1 MKIAR
6 IAALAALVLGAA
18 ALVGVGRPDGAH
30 GKASPSG
37 RSITV
42 TATGTVERVP
52 DRAQLGFAVVTRA
65 DTAKQALQSNSA
77 ETRRMVVALE
87 RAEIDAKSIQTQN
100 VSLDP
105 HFTQDGSRIDGY
117 TARNS
122 VAVTSPIGKAGAVID
137 AAVVA
142 GANEISGPSLS
153 LSDRDR
159 LYRDALRDGIRV
171 AREKA
176 TAIAQAA
183 GVQVGAVTNVV
194 ENGAEPQPYAYQ
206 AARLVEAAPIE
217 PGTQKIEA
225 DVTVTFAI
233 D

>member
-6 IAALAALVLGAA
+6 IAAVTALVLCAA

-37 RSITV
+37 RTIIV
-42 TATGTVERVP
+42 TATGTIERVP
-52 DRAQLGFAVVTRA
+52 DRAQLGFAVVNRA
-65 DTAKQALQSNSA
+65 DTAKQALDSNSA
-77 ETRRMVVALE
+77 DTRRMVDALE
-87 RAEIDAKSIQTQN
+87 RAGIDAKSIQTQD

-105 HFTQDGSRIDGY
+105 HFTENGSRIDGY

-122 VAVTSPIGKAGAVID
+122 VTVSSPIGRAGSVID
-137 AAVVA
+137 AAVAA

-153 LSDRDR
+153 VSDRDR
-159 LYRDALRDGIRV
+159 LYQGALKDAVRA
-171 AREKA
+171 ARAKA

-194 ENGAEPQPYAYQ
+194 ENGSEPQPYAYEAVRL
-206 AARLVEAAPIE
+206 AATAPIE
-217 PGTQKIEA
+217 PGTQKIDA
-225 DVTVTFAI
+225 NVTVTFAI
-233 D
+233 A

>member
-6 IAALAALVLGAA
+6 IAAVTALVLGAA

-37 RSITV
+37 RTITV
-42 TATGTVERVP
+42 TATGTIERVP
-52 DRAQLGFAVVTRA
+52 DRAQLGFAVVNRA
-65 DTAKQALQSNSA
+65 DTAKQALSSNSA
-77 ETRRMVVALE
+77 DTRRMVDALE
-87 RAEIDAKSIQTQN
+87 RAGIDAKSIQTQD

-122 VAVTSPIGKAGAVID
+122 VAVASSIGRAGAVID
-137 AAVVA
+137 AAVAA

-153 LSDRDR
+153 VSDRDR
-159 LYRDALRDGIRV
+159 LYRSALKDAVR
-171 AREKA
+171 AAAAKA

-194 ENGAEPQPYAYQ
+194 ENGSEPQPYAYQ
-206 AARLVEAAPIE
+206 AVRLAAATPIE

-225 DVTVTFAI
+225 NVTVTFAI
-233 D
+233 A

>member
-6 IAALAALVLGAA
+6 IAALAALLLGAA

-30 GKASPSG
+30 GKGSPSG
-37 RSITV
+37 QAITV
-42 TATGTVERVP
+42 TATGTIEQVP

-65 DTAKQALQSNSA
+65 DTAKQTLDASSA
-77 ETRRMVVALE
+77 ETRRMVDALR
-87 RAEIDAKSIQTQN
+87 RAGIDAKSIQTQD

-105 HFTQDGSRIDGY
+105 HFTQDGNRIDGY

-122 VAVTSPIGKAGAVID
+122 VTVLSPIGRAGPVVD
-137 AAVVA
+137 AAVAA

-153 LSDRDR
+153 VSDRDR
-159 LYRDALRDGIRV
+159 LYQDALKDAVRA
-171 AREKA
+171 ARAKA

-194 ENGAEPQPYAYQ
+194 ENGGEPQPYAYQ
-206 AARLVEAAPIE
+206 AASLARSAPIE

-225 DVTVTFAI
+225 NVTVTFAI
-233 D
+233 A

>member
-30 GKASPSG
+30 GKASPAG
-37 RSITV
+37 RTITV
-42 TATGTVERVP
+42 TAAGTIERVP

-65 DTAKQALQSNSA
+65 DTADQTLAANSA
-77 ETRRMVVALE
+77 ETRRMLDALE
-87 RAEIDAKSIQTQN
+87 RAGIDAKNIQTQD

-105 HFTQDGSRIDGY
+105 HFTENGSRIDGY
-117 TARNS
+117 AARNS
-122 VAVTSPIGKAGAVID
+122 VTVTSPIGRAGAVID
-137 AAVVA
+137 AAVAA

-153 LSDRDR
+153 ISDRDR
-159 LYRDALRDGIRV
+159 LYQDALKDGIRA
-171 AREKA
+171 ARAKA

-194 ENGAEPQPYAYQ
+194 ENGGAPQPYTYQ
-206 AARLVEAAPIE
+206 AARLAATAPIE

-225 DVTVTFAI
+225 GVTVTFAI
-233 D
+233 A

>member
-1 MKIAR
+1 MKNAR
-6 IAALAALVLGAA
+6 IVALAALVLGAA

-37 RSITV
+37 RTITV
-42 TATGTVERVP
+42 TATGTVEQVP

-65 DTAKQALQSNSA
+65 DTAKQALEANSA
-77 ETRRMVVALE
+77 DTRRMVDALE
-87 RAEIDAKSIQTQN
+87 RAGIDAKSIQTQN

-105 HFTQDGSRIDGY
+105 HFTENGSRIDGY

-122 VAVTSPIGKAGAVID
+122 VAVSSPIGRAGSVVD
-137 AAVVA
+137 AAVAA

-153 LSDRDR
+153 VSERDR
-159 LYRDALRDGIRV
+159 LYQDALKDAVRA
-171 AREKA
+171 ARAKA

-183 GVQVGAVTNVV
+183 GVQVGAVTNAV
-194 ENGAEPQPYAYQ
+194 ESGGAPQPYVYQ
-206 AARLVEAAPIE
+206 AARLSASAPIE

-225 DVTVTFAI
+225 NVTVTFASA
-233 D
+233 

>member
-30 GKASPSG
+30 GKASPPG
-37 RSITV
+37 RTITV
-42 TATGTVERVP
+42 TATGTIEQVP

-77 ETRRMVVALE
+77 DTRRMVDALE
-87 RAEIDAKSIQTQN
+87 RAGIDAKSIQTQD

-137 AAVVA
+137 AGVVA

-153 LSDRDR
+153 ISDRDR
-159 LYRDALRDGIRV
+159 LYRDALKNAVDA
-171 AREKA
+171 ARAKA

-194 ENGAEPQPYAYQ
+194 ENGGEPQPYAYQ
-206 AARLVEAAPIE
+206 AVRLAATAPIE

-233 D
+233 G

>member
-6 IAALAALVLGAA
+6 IAAVAALVLGAA

-37 RSITV
+37 RTIAV
-42 TATGTVERVP
+42 TATGTIERVP
-52 DRAQLGFAVVTRA
+52 DRAQLGFAVVSRA
-65 DTAKQALQSNSA
+65 DTAKQALASNSTD
-77 ETRRMVVALE
+77 TRRMVDALE
-87 RAEIDAKSIQTQN
+87 RAGIDAKSIQTQD

-105 HFTQDGSRIDGY
+105 HFTQNGSRIDGY

-122 VAVTSPIGKAGAVID
+122 VAVTSPIGKAGVVID

-153 LSDRDR
+153 ISDRDR
-159 LYRDALRDGIRV
+159 LYRDALKDAVRA

-176 TAIAQAA
+176 AAIAQAA
-183 GVQVGAVTNVV
+183 GVQIGAVTNVV
-194 ENGAEPQPYAYQ
+194 ENGGEPQPYAYQ
-206 AARLVEAAPIE
+206 AVRMAETAPIE

-225 DVTVTFAI
+225 NVTVTFTIA
-233 D
+233 

>member
-6 IAALAALVLGAA
+6 IAAVTALVLGAA

-37 RSITV
+37 RTIVV
-42 TATGTVERVP
+42 TATGTIERVP
-52 DRAQLGFAVVTRA
+52 DRAQLGFAVVNRA
-65 DTAKQALQSNSA
+65 DTAKQALDSNSA
-77 ETRRMVVALE
+77 DTRRMVDALE
-87 RAEIDAKSIQTQN
+87 RAGIDAKSIQTQD

-105 HFTQDGSRIDGY
+105 HFTENGSRIDGY
-117 TARNS
+117 VARNS
-122 VAVTSPIGKAGAVID
+122 VTVSSPIGRAGSVID
-137 AAVVA
+137 AAVAA

-153 LSDRDR
+153 VSDRDR
-159 LYRDALRDGIRV
+159 LYQDALKDAVRA
-171 AREKA
+171 ARAKA

-194 ENGAEPQPYAYQ
+194 ENGGGPQPYAYEAVRL
-206 AARLVEAAPIE
+206 AATAPIE
-217 PGTQKIEA
+217 PGTQKIDA

-233 D
+233 A

>member
-37 RSITV
+37 RTITV
-42 TATGTVERVP
+42 TATGTIERVP

-65 DTAKQALQSNSA
+65 DTAKQALAANSA
-77 ETRRMVVALE
+77 ETRRMLDALE
-87 RAEIDAKSIQTQN
+87 RAGIDAKNIQTQD

-105 HFTQDGSRIDGY
+105 HFTEDGSRIDGY

-122 VAVTSPIGKAGAVID
+122 VAATSPIGRAGAVVD
-137 AAVVA
+137 AAVAA

-153 LSDRDR
+153 ISDRDR
-159 LYRDALRDGIRV
+159 LYQDALKDGIRA
-171 AREKA
+171 ARAKA
-176 TAIAQAA
+176 AAIAQAA

-194 ENGAEPQPYAYQ
+194 ENGGGPQPYAYQ
-206 AARLVEAAPIE
+206 SARLAAAAPIE

-225 DVTVTFAI
+225 NVTVTFGIA
-233 D
+233 

>member
-6 IAALAALVLGAA
+6 IAAVTALVLSAA
-18 ALVGVGRPDGAH
+18 ALAGVGRPDGAH
-30 GKASPSG
+30 GKASPPG
-37 RSITV
+37 RTITV
-42 TATGTVERVP
+42 TATGTIERVP
-52 DRAQLGFAVVTRA
+52 DRADLGFAVVTRA
-65 DTAKQALQSNSA
+65 DTAKQALESNSA
-77 ETRRMVVALE
+77 GTRRMVDALE
-87 RAEIDAKSIQTQN
+87 RAGIDAKSIQTRD

-105 HFTQDGSRIDGY
+105 HFTENGSQIDGY

-122 VAVTSPIGKAGAVID
+122 VTVTSPIGKAGTVID

-153 LSDRDR
+153 ISDRDR
-159 LYRDALRDGIRV
+159 LYRDALKDGIRA

-194 ENGAEPQPYAYQ
+194 ENGSEPQPYAYQ
-206 AARLVEAAPIE
+206 SARLAATAPIE

-225 DVTVTFAI
+225 SVTVTFAI
-233 D
+233 A

>member
-6 IAALAALVLGAA
+6 IAAVAALVLGAA

-37 RSITV
+37 RTITV
-42 TATGTVERVP
+42 TATGTIERAP

-65 DTAKQALQSNSA
+65 DTAKQVLAANSA
-77 ETRRMVVALE
+77 DTRRMVDALT
-87 RAEIDAKSIQTQN
+87 RAGIEAKSIQTQD

-105 HFTQDGSRIDGY
+105 HFTENGSRIDGY

-137 AAVVA
+137 AAVLA

-153 LSDRDR
+153 ISDRDR
-159 LYRDALRDGIRV
+159 LYRDALKDGIRA

-176 TAIAQAA
+176 MAIAQAA

-194 ENGAEPQPYAYQ
+194 ENGSEPQPYAYQ
-206 AARLVEAAPIE
+206 AVRLAASTPIE

-233 D
+233 A

>member
-6 IAALAALVLGAA
+6 IAAVTALVLGAA

-37 RSITV
+37 RTITV
-42 TATGTVERVP
+42 TATGTIERVP
-52 DRAQLGFAVVTRA
+52 DRAQLGFAVVNRA
-65 DTAKQALQSNSA
+65 DTAKQALSSNSA
-77 ETRRMVVALE
+77 DTRRMVDALE
-87 RAEIDAKSIQTQN
+87 RAGIDAKSIQTQD

-122 VAVTSPIGKAGAVID
+122 VAVASSIGRAGAVID
-137 AAVVA
+137 AAVAA

-153 LSDRDR
+153 VSDRDR
-159 LYRDALRDGIRV
+159 LYQDALKDAVRA
-171 AREKA
+171 ARAKA

-194 ENGAEPQPYAYQ
+194 ENGSEPQPYAYQ
-206 AARLVEAAPIE
+206 AVRLAAATPIE
-217 PGTQKIEA
+217 PGTQKIDA
-225 DVTVTFAI
+225 NVTVTFAI
-233 D
+233 A